1 LSKIITRDNAEFLE
15 QIILSKEESEKVSRY
30 SLSASKR
37 KMASS
42 ASLYALTAVK
52 NTKVGEPIPDESMQA
67 LTTQRKNGA
76 GFTDRLK
83 TTMTSFFTIQNP
95 LSATVTEVNTA
106 GLTPHL

>member
-1 LSKIITRDNAEFLE
+1 MSKIITRDNAEFLE

-52 NTKVGEPIPDESMQA
+52 VCFAVAVIRIYRVY
-67 LTTQRKNGA
+67 LFR
-76 GFTDRLK
+76 
-83 TTMTSFFTIQNP
+83 
-95 LSATVTEVNTA
+95 
-106 GLTPHL
+106 TPK

>member
-1 LSKIITRDNAEFLE
+1 
-15 QIILSKEESEKVSRY
+15 
-30 SLSASKR
+30 
-37 KMASS
+37 MASS

-83 TTMTSFFTIQNP
+83 TTVTSFFAFENP
-95 LSATVTEVNTA
+95 LSATIAEVNTA
-106 GLTPHL
+106 GLTPHF